1 MWDAILNKFKKY
13 PAQERVVRLLL
24 ERGFQVTPDGKVVSG
39 GIRLAHTQIAR
50 EASVD
55 RRAVDGAASMII
67 GDPLLKIIFTNIRP
81 ISSLREVAPD
91 LKLGVIVITPVDAAR
106 TGILASVAACVAE
119 RGISIMQAIADD
131 PRLAKRPRLTIITD
145 RQIPDDLVGELLKCE
160 GVRGVGVY

>member
-1 MWDAILNKFKKY
+1 MIMEDS
-13 PAQERVVRLLL
+13 LL
-24 ERGFQVTPDGKVVSG
+24 RTV
-39 GIRLAHTQIAR
+39 
-50 EASVD
+50 
-55 RRAVDGAASMII
+55 
-67 GDPLLKIIFTNIRP
+67 FTNIRP

-106 TGILASVAACVAE
+106 TGILASVAVCVAE

-131 PRLAKRPRLTIITD
+131 PRLAVRPTLTIITD